1 MSVYIQEVLGL
12 LKRNKKKKKLDKM
25 RDHFEF
31 GKLYQNSTINTGAA
45 YNPKMEP
52 FVVKWGDLVCEAT
65 EDLTRTQPGSGN
77 LGFVP
82 VYTSPE
88 GTCSWDTLKDSIIT
102 QNAIGDTINIAGDLY
117 VEGTITT
124 PTLTEDR
131 IVIVGPGG
139 VLEDDANFTMDG
151 ITFTALV
158 NVQHGSITASPT
170 VPTTTTTLNSNI
182 VLNGPITD
190 SQGNVGQ
197 LSQVLVGLGDGRV
210 VWSDDDVVEALTY
223 GSLWQGNVNNLK
235 QELAIGTADQI
246 LISDGTTFAWQDNP
260 AAIIGEACDIYRIPL
275 YTPTPNTLG
284 CSLLI
289 QDGDSSLPAS
299 VVINEGN
306 MQIQGT
312 TKLDT
317 VSQDDTL
324 TQVLVRDPGASN
336 VVKWR
341 DALSIVPE
349 LGWDLIDSNLGI
361 ANWNVDKYNGYMEV
375 TNPTAFRAI
384 RPNNLL
390 NADEGYFVFVADSP
404 NIPLDFLL
412 FTGVNGGTTQTVR
425 TTWSGDAASGF
436 PYTPTNQSGGF
447 WLQGVAVKFHYILR
461 IDSGGNQII
470 WWDACC
476 EIQPLNQCPIVQNTT
491 ISLVEDTTLTGQTLT
506 ASDPDGDPLTWSI
519 VTPPPAS
526 HGTVNL
532 NSATGVYDFV
542 PATNYCGT
550 GTFTWKVTDGSCE
563 KEATTTYNV
572 SCVCDI
578 PSFAVYQGANQ
589 PCGAASTAPLYT
601 GSTGGAYQWVGDYCD
616 PDNPYTDVT
625 LTTEYS
631 LDGGANWIAGL
642 PAGATIQK
650 DVPAPW
656 QFTFD
661 QPSVPSGNQQFRFTL
676 QDVDVTCKS
685 EYIFNVTAA
694 LDILNRFEFQVSNE
708 TTSGTAQA
716 ALFPFRANT
725 NLPVYGATGGTWNA
739 IPLPSPQGWMGN
751 YTNQGRR
758 LTQFTSQPSNLSN
771 TGLINNNEV
780 LSVSPS
786 GGTYPGVANSTFQL
800 VYLTAGFQTDSTFV
814 ETRVPNIVA
823 HPMSYPAN
831 DNISVGDTIIFDA
844 ATINNAFG
852 LSGGNVVTGNLTY
865 VITNEDIGYAPFAT
879 SAITLAPTV
888 SSSHNCNDGAFKIYA
903 AITNAA
909 GATEVYYLLRTSTS
923 NNNIANPI
931 TGVAET
937 QLRRYS
943 LDGFSPTLAY
953 LTAPGGRTWARADTN
968 NTGVGQGAA
977 GAPSIISS
985 GIIDYT
991 PRGAAY
997 SKSNT
1002 LYNYDGGYVN
1012 SQNNQ
1017 DTNFSSTGAQ
1027 RLQANVIQQIA
1038 ANSIDGNIIFYIAGD
1053 TWAKTFAITQA
1064 TGIISGV
1071 DANGGVTSITLNS
1084 GGAGYNQTR
1093 FTNATQATTRAEY
1106 FLSGGDSQCSAF
1118 VNMSGTGN
1126 AEGILSVISISRPG
1140 SGYVVGQPFTFDPDL
1155 TWVAHS
1161 HGDAAT
1167 LRIFKED
1174 PNNTLDQVEIFNGP
1188 PFNNTGTAT
1197 GNAFNAGDGTA
1208 VQVNIFTGQVTIL

>member
-31 GKLYQNSTINTGAA
+31 GKLYQNSSLNTGAV

-65 EDLTRTQPGSGN
+65 ENLTRTKPGEGK

-82 VYTSPE
+82 VYTTPE
-88 GTCSWDTLKDSIIT
+88 GSCAWDTLMDSIIT

-158 NVQHGSITASPT
+158 NVQHGSSTLAP
-170 VPTTTTTLNSNI
+170 VPPTTTTFNSNI
-182 VLNGPITD
+182 VLSGPVID
-190 SQGNVGQ
+190 SQGNLGQ
-197 LSQVLVGLGDGRV
+197 LSQVLVGLADGRV
-210 VWSDDDVVEALTY
+210 IWSDDDVVEALTY

-235 QELAIGTADQI
+235 QELPIGTADQI
-246 LISDGTTFAWQDNP
+246 LISDGVTFSWEDNP
-260 AAIIGEACDIYRIPL
+260 AAIVGEQCEIYRIPL
-275 YTPTPNTLG
+275 WTPNSNTLG

-289 QDGDSSLPAS
+289 QDGDSTTPAS
-299 VVINEGN
+299 RVINDGEL
-306 MQIQGT
+306 QQ
-312 TKLDT
+312 TKSIFLDD
-317 VSQDDTL
+317 VNQDDTL
-324 TQVLVRDPGASN
+324 TQVLVRDPAQQN
-336 VVKWR
+336 VVRWR

-349 LGWDLIDSNLGI
+349 LGWDLIDPSLGI
-361 ANWNVDKYNGYMEV
+361 ANWDVDKYNGYMEV

-404 NIPLDFLL
+404 NIPLDYLL

-436 PYTPTNQSGGF
+436 PYVPTNQSGGF

-461 IDSGGNQII
+461 IDAAGNQII

-476 EIQPLNQCPIVQNTT
+476 EIQPLNQCPIVQNTS

-519 VTPPPAS
+519 VTAPPAS

-542 PATNYCGT
+542 PAVNFCGT

-563 KEATTTYNV
+563 KEATTTYNI

-601 GSTGGAYQWVGDYCD
+601 GASGGAYQWVGDYCD
-616 PDNPYTDVT
+616 PDNAYTDVT

-631 LDGGANWIAGL
+631 LDGGTTWIAGL

-656 QFTFD
+656 KFTFD
-661 QPSVPSGNQQFRFTL
+661 QPSVPAGNQTFRFTL

-708 TTSGTAQA
+708 AGTATAAA

-725 NLPVYGATGGTWNA
+725 NLPVFGATGGTWNPSA
-739 IPLPSPQGWMGN
+739 LPNSQNWMGN
-751 YTNQGRR
+751 YVNQGRR
-758 LTQFTSQPSNLSN
+758 LTQFTSQPNGLAGSGLSN
-771 TGLINNNEV
+771 NDEALNIT
-780 LSVSPS
+780 PS

-800 VYLTAGFQTDSTFV
+800 VYVTAGYQTNSTLI
-814 ETRVPNIVA
+814 ETRTPNIWVN
-823 HPMSYPAN
+823 PMSYPAN

-844 ATINNAFG
+844 ATINNAFN
-852 LSGGNVVTGNLTY
+852 LSGGNAVTGSLTY
-865 VITNEDIGYAPFAT
+865 VIQNEDVGYAPLAI
-879 SAITLAPTV
+879 SAITLAANAN
-888 SSSHNCNDGAFKIYA
+888 SGHACNDGAFKIYA
-903 AITNAA
+903 AITNAS

-923 NNNIANPI
+923 NGSPQNPFTNNPNPI
-931 TGVAET
+931 
-937 QLRRYS
+937 RRYS
-943 LDGFSPTLAY
+943 LDSVSPSIGY
-953 LTAPGGRTWARADTN
+953 LTGPGGRTWSRSYSSGTQA
-968 NTGVGQGAA
+968 GVGQA
-977 GAPSIISS
+977 GAPAIMSS
-985 GIIDYT
+985 SNIDYT
-991 PRGAAY
+991 FRGSAM

-1002 LYNYDGGYVN
+1002 MYNYDGGYVIP
-1012 SQNNQ
+1012 QNNQ
-1017 DTNFSSTGAQ
+1017 DLNYSSTGAQ
-1027 RLQANVIQQIA
+1027 RLQADVIQQIA
-1038 ANSIDGNIIFYIAGD
+1038 ANSIDGNIVFYIAGD
-1053 TWAKTFAITQA
+1053 TWAKTSATTLA
-1064 TGIISGV
+1064 TGIISSV
-1071 DANGGVTSITLNS
+1071 DANGGVTGITLQS
-1084 GGAGYNQTR
+1084 GGVGYNQGL
-1093 FTNATQATTRAEY
+1093 FTSNASGTTRAEY
-1106 FLSGGDSQCSAF
+1106 FLSGGDNQCSAF
-1118 VNMSGTGN
+1118 VTMSGTTVN
-1126 AEGILSVISISRPG
+1126 ESIQSVISISRPG
-1140 SGYVVGQPFTFDPDL
+1140 SGYVVGQPFAFDPDL

-1174 PNNTLDQVEIFNGP
+1174 PNNTLDQIEVFNGP

-1197 GNAFNAGDGTA
+1197 GTAFKAGDGTS
-1208 VQVNIFTGQVTIL
+1208 VQVNIFTGVVTIL

>member
-31 GKLYQNSTINTGAA
+31 GKLYQNSSLNTGAV

-65 EDLTRTQPGSGN
+65 ENLTRTKPGEGK

-82 VYTSPE
+82 VYTTPE
-88 GTCSWDTLKDSIIT
+88 GSCAWDTLMDSIIT

-139 VLEDDANFTMDG
+139 VLEDDSNFTMDG
-151 ITFTALV
+151 VTFTALV
-158 NVQHGSITASPT
+158 NVQHGSLTMAT
-170 VPTTTTTLNSNI
+170 VPPTTTTLNSNI
-182 VLNGPITD
+182 VLSGPITD

-210 VWSDDDVVEALTY
+210 IWSDDDVVEALTY

-235 QELAIGTADQI
+235 QELPIGTADQI
-246 LISDGTTFAWQDNP
+246 LISDGVTFSWEDNP
-260 AAIIGEACDIYRIPL
+260 AAIVGEQCEIYRIPL
-275 YTPTPNTLG
+275 WTPNSNTLG

-289 QDGDSSLPAS
+289 QDGDSGTPATK
-299 VVINEGN
+299 VINDGEL
-306 MQIQGT
+306 QQ
-312 TKLDT
+312 TKELFLDD
-317 VSQDDTL
+317 VNQDDTL
-324 TQVLVRDPGASN
+324 TQVLVRDPASAN
-336 VVKWR
+336 VVRWR

-349 LGWDLIDSNLGI
+349 LGWDLIDPGLGI
-361 ANWNVDKYNGYMEV
+361 TNWDVDKYNGYMQV
-375 TNPTAFRAI
+375 TIPTAFRAI

-404 NIPLDFLL
+404 NIPLDYLL

-425 TTWSGDAASGF
+425 TTWSGDAVNGF
-436 PYTPTNQSGGF
+436 PYIPTNQSGGF

-461 IDSGGNQII
+461 IDAAGNQII

-519 VTPPPAS
+519 VTAPPAS

-542 PATNYCGT
+542 PAINYCGT
-550 GTFTWKVTDGSCE
+550 GSFTWKVSDGTCE
-563 KEATTTYNV
+563 KEATTTYNI
-572 SCVCDI
+572 SCVCDV

-589 PCGAASTAPLYT
+589 PCGAASTAPLFT
-601 GSTGGAYQWVGDYCD
+601 DPAGSPYQWVGDYCD
-616 PDNPYTDVT
+616 PDNAYTDVT

-631 LDGGANWIAGL
+631 LDGGTTWIAGL
-642 PAGATIQK
+642 PAGSTIQK

-694 LDILNRFEFQVSNE
+694 LDILNRFEFQVSSE
-708 TTSGTAQA
+708 QATGTSTN

-725 NLPVYGATGGTWNA
+725 NLPVYGATGGTWNP
-739 IPLPSPQGWMGN
+739 IPFPSPQNWMGN
-751 YTNQGRR
+751 YTSQGRR
-758 LTQFTSQPSNLSN
+758 LTQFTSQPGNLSN
-771 TGLINNNEV
+771 SGLNNNNEV
-780 LSVSPS
+780 LNVSPS

-800 VYLTAGFQTDSTFV
+800 VYLTAGYQVNSSIV
-814 ETRVPNIVA
+814 ESVTPNIVA

-831 DNISVGDTIIFDA
+831 DNISIGDTIIFDA
-844 ATINNAFG
+844 NTINIAFG
-852 LSGGNVVTGNLTY
+852 LSGVNAVTGNLTY
-865 VITNEDIGYAPFAT
+865 VIQNEDIGYAPFAI
-879 SAITLAPTV
+879 SAIPLAPNNG
-888 SSSHNCNDGAFKIYA
+888 SAHQCNDGAFKIYA

-909 GATEVYYLLRTSTS
+909 GGTEVYNLLRTSTS
-923 NNNIANPI
+923 NNGIQNPANG
-931 TGVAET
+931 TTNTAV
-937 QLRRYS
+937 RRYS
-943 LDGFSPTLAY
+943 LDSYSPSLGY
-953 LTAPGGRTWARADTN
+953 LTGPNGRTWTRPAN
-968 NTGVGQGAA
+968 NAQTGLGVNGS
-977 GAPSIISS
+977 PSIMSS
-985 GIIDYT
+985 ANIDYT
-991 PRGAAY
+991 PRGATG

-1002 LYNYDGGYVN
+1002 IYNYDGGYVKAT
-1012 SQNNQ
+1012 NNV
-1017 DTNFSSTGAQ
+1017 DTLWSSTGAQ
-1027 RLQANVIQQIA
+1027 RLQAGVIQQIA

-1053 TWAKTFAITQA
+1053 NWAKTRATTQA
-1064 TGIISGV
+1064 TGTISSIGPNGEVTGV
-1071 DANGGVTSITLNS
+1071 TLNS
-1084 GGAGYNQTR
+1084 GGAGYAQSLFSGAGNP
-1093 FTNATQATTRAEY
+1093 TTRAEY
-1106 FLSGGDSQCSAF
+1106 FISGGDSGCSVF
-1118 VNMSGTGN
+1118 VTMNATAGN
-1126 AEGILSVISISRPG
+1126 NQSIVSIDSVTRPG
-1140 SGYVVGQPFTFDPDL
+1140 SGYVLGQPFSIDPAL
-1155 TWVAHS
+1155 TWVAS
-1161 HGDAAT
+1161 AHGDAAT

-1174 PNNTLDQVEIFNGP
+1174 PSNPADQIEIFNGP

-1197 GNAFNAGDGTA
+1197 GNAFNAGDGTS

>member
-31 GKLYQNSTINTGAA
+31 GKLYQNSSLNTGAV

-65 EDLTRTQPGSGN
+65 ENLTRTKPGEGK

-82 VYTSPE
+82 VYTTPE
-88 GTCSWDTLKDSIIT
+88 GSCAWDTLMDSIIT

-158 NVQHGSITASPT
+158 NVQHGSSTLAP
-170 VPTTTTTLNSNI
+170 VPPTTTTFNSNI
-182 VLNGPITD
+182 VLSGPVID
-190 SQGNVGQ
+190 SQGNLGQ
-197 LSQVLVGLGDGRV
+197 LSQVLVGLADGRV
-210 VWSDDDVVEALTY
+210 IWSDDDVVEALTY

-235 QELAIGTADQI
+235 QELPIGTADQI
-246 LISDGTTFAWQDNP
+246 LISDGVTFSWEDNP
-260 AAIIGEACDIYRIPL
+260 AAIVGEQCEIYRIPL
-275 YTPTPNTLG
+275 WTPNSNTLG

-289 QDGDSSLPAS
+289 QDGDSTTPAS
-299 VVINEGN
+299 RVINDGEL
-306 MQIQGT
+306 QQ
-312 TKLDT
+312 TKSIFLDD
-317 VSQDDTL
+317 VNQDDTL
-324 TQVLVRDPGASN
+324 TQVLVRDPAQQN
-336 VVKWR
+336 VVRWR

-349 LGWDLIDSNLGI
+349 LGWDLIDPSLGI
-361 ANWNVDKYNGYMEV
+361 TNWDVDKYNGYMEV

-404 NIPLDFLL
+404 NIPLDYLL

-436 PYTPTNQSGGF
+436 PYVPTNQSGGF

-461 IDSGGNQII
+461 IDAAGNQII

-476 EIQPLNQCPIVQNTT
+476 EIQPLNQCPIVQNTS

-519 VTPPPAS
+519 VTAPPAS

-542 PATNYCGT
+542 PAVNFCGT

-563 KEATTTYNV
+563 KEATTTYNI
-572 SCVCDI
+572 SCVCDV
-578 PSFAVYQGANQ
+578 PKFAVYQGANQ

-601 GSTGGAYQWVGDYCD
+601 GASGGAYQWVGDYCD
-616 PDNPYTDVT
+616 PDNAYTDVT

-631 LDGGANWIAGL
+631 LDGGTTWIAGL

-656 QFTFD
+656 KFTFD
-661 QPSVPSGNQQFRFTL
+661 QPSVPAGNQQFRFTL

-708 TTSGTAQA
+708 AGTATAAA

-725 NLPVYGATGGTWNA
+725 NLPVFGATGGTWNPSA
-739 IPLPSPQGWMGN
+739 LPNSQNWMGN
-751 YTNQGRR
+751 YVNQGRR
-758 LTQFTSQPSNLSN
+758 LTQFTSQPNGLAGSGLSN
-771 TGLINNNEV
+771 NDEALNIT
-780 LSVSPS
+780 PS

-800 VYLTAGFQTDSTFV
+800 VYVTAGYQTNSTLI
-814 ETRVPNIVA
+814 ETRTPNIWVN
-823 HPMSYPAN
+823 PMSYPAN

-844 ATINNAFG
+844 ATINNAFN
-852 LSGGNVVTGNLTY
+852 LSGGNAVTGSLTY
-865 VITNEDIGYAPFAT
+865 VIQNEDVGYAPLAT
-879 SAITLAPTV
+879 SAITLAANAN
-888 SSSHNCNDGAFKIYA
+888 SGHACNDGAFKIYA
-903 AITNAA
+903 AITNAS

-923 NNNIANPI
+923 NGSPQNPFTNNPNPI
-931 TGVAET
+931 
-937 QLRRYS
+937 RRYS
-943 LDGFSPTLAY
+943 LDSVSPSIGY
-953 LTAPGGRTWARADTN
+953 LTGPGGRTWSRSYSSGTQA
-968 NTGVGQGAA
+968 GVGNA
-977 GAPSIISS
+977 GAPAIMSS
-985 GIIDYT
+985 SNIDYT
-991 PRGAAY
+991 FRGSAM

-1002 LYNYDGGYVN
+1002 MYNYDGGYVIP
-1012 SQNNQ
+1012 QNNQ
-1017 DTNFSSTGAQ
+1017 DTDYSSTGAQ
-1027 RLQANVIQQIA
+1027 RLQADVIQQIA
-1038 ANSIDGNIIFYIAGD
+1038 ANSIDGNIVFYIAGD
-1053 TWAKTFAITQA
+1053 TWAKTSATTLA
-1064 TGIISGV
+1064 TGIISSV
-1071 DANGGVTSITLNS
+1071 DANGGVTGITLQS
-1084 GGAGYNQTR
+1084 GGVGYNQGL
-1093 FTNATQATTRAEY
+1093 FTSTASGTTRAEY
-1106 FLSGGDSQCSAF
+1106 FLSGGDNQCSAF
-1118 VNMSGTGN
+1118 VTMSGTTVN
-1126 AEGILSVISISRPG
+1126 ESIQSVISISRPG
-1140 SGYVVGQPFTFDPDL
+1140 SGYVVGQPFAFDPDL

-1174 PNNTLDQVEIFNGP
+1174 PNNTLDQIEVFNGP

-1197 GNAFNAGDGTA
+1197 GTAFKAGDGTS
-1208 VQVNIFTGQVTIL
+1208 VQVNIFTGVVTIL